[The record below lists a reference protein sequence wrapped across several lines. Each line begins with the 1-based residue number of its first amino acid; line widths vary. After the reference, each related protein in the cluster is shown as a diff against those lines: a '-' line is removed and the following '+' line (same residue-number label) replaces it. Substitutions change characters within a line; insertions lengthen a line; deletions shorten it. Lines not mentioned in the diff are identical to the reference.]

1 MNEAYGY
8 LWWLN
13 NSKTHMTWEKELSS
27 GNLFSRAPKEAIL
40 ALGLGS
46 RVLAIVPSEELV
58 IVRLGSFPVD
68 KNFNNNLW
76 KYLQR

>member
-1 MNEAYGY
+1 
-8 LWWLN
+8 
-13 NSKTHMTWEKELSS
+13 MTWEKELSS